1 MSKKKNRKN
10 DKKKSEQLDNKDL
23 EKVEEEISEDSD
35 DKETEETD
43 DIEDKNEES
52 KEESEDENDSED
64 DEEDDSDEEDSEDDE
79 EDNSDEEDSEDE
91 NDSEDKVEKIED
103 SKKTEEVSEKEKKK
117 KQKSKD
123 KNKENKEEDSDEE
136 PDYFWVKV
144 LIVTLIII
152 WAALIAGSWAGNYFL
167 KSEFFKKYNSQ
178 VVDENKPKVWKT
190 VVEVD
195 KSGAVS
201 KSAVLADNTDDLQ
214 IDDFRNTNEP
224 IPGIDD
230 QSLKNLKDIEPLQ
243 EPSDDSSAIE
253 IQIASEE
260 TMDNA
265 NKIAEDLKAKG
276 YNPLVEPFVE
286 NGVNRFRVKISESS
300 EENANKKLEEL
311 KALEYKPFIIGK

>member
-10 DKKKSEQLDNKDL
+10 DKKKSEQLDKDL
-23 EKVEEEISEDSD
+23 EKVKEEISEDSNE
-35 DKETEETD
+35 KETEEVD

-52 KEESEDENDSED
+52 KEESEEESEDEDDSEE
-64 DEEDDSDEEDSEDDE
+64 DEEDNSDEDDSEEDE
-79 EDNSDEEDSEDE
+79 EDNSDEE
-91 NDSEDKVEKIED
+91 DSEDKVEKIED
-103 SKKTEEVSEKEKKK
+103 SKKIEEVSEKEKNK

-123 KNKENKEEDSDEE
+123 KNKENKEEDSEEE

>member
-10 DKKKSEQLDNKDL
+10 DKKKSEQLDKDL
-23 EKVEEEISEDSD
+23 EKVKEEISEDSN
-35 DKETEETD
+35 DKETEEVD
-43 DIEDKNEES
+43 DIEEKNEES
-52 KEESEDENDSED
+52 KEESEEESED
-64 DEEDDSDEEDSEDDE
+64 EDDSEEDE
-79 EDNSDEEDSEDE
+79 EDNSDEE
-91 NDSEDKVEKIED
+91 DSEDKVEKIED
-103 SKKTEEVSEKEKKK
+103 SKKIEEVSEKEKNK

-123 KNKENKEEDSDEE
+123 KNKENKEEDSEEE

>member
-10 DKKKSEQLDNKDL
+10 DKNMSVKLNKDV
-23 EKVEEEISEDSD
+23 EKPENKEDISEESDNIEKEESD
-35 DKETEETD
+35 DTKEDE
-43 DIEDKNEES
+43 NEES
-52 KEESEDENDSED
+52 DVNDDSEEDSENDSE
-64 DEEDDSDEEDSEDDE
+64 EEDSE
-79 EDNSDEEDSEDE
+79 EEDSEEEEDSDE
-91 NDSEDKVEKIED
+91 DSEETEEKIED
-103 SKKTEEVSEKEKKK
+103 SKETKEVPKQEEKKK
-117 KQKSKD
+117 D
-123 KNKENKEEDSDEE
+123 KEKKEEDSDEE

-152 WAALIAGSWAGNYFL
+152 WAALITGSWAGNYFL

-178 VVDENKPKVWKT
+178 VVDSNKPKVWKT

-214 IDDFRNTNEP
+214 IDDYRNTNEP

-230 QSLKNLKDIEPLQ
+230 QSLKSLKDIEPLQ
-243 EPSDDSSAIE
+243 EPSGDSSAID
-253 IQIASEE
+253 IQISSEE
-260 TMDNA
+260 TMENA
-265 NKIAEDLKAKG
+265 NKIAEELKAKG

>member
-10 DKKKSEQLDNKDL
+10 DKNKFEQLDKDL
-23 EKVEEEISEDSD
+23 EKVEKEEEISEDSD
-35 DKETEETD
+35 DKENEETE
-43 DIEDKNEES
+43 DIEEDNEES
-52 KEESEDENDSED
+52 EEDESEEENSEEDSDDENDSKED
-64 DEEDDSDEEDSEDDE
+64 EEKTSEDDSEEND
-79 EDNSDEEDSEDE
+79 
-91 NDSEDKVEKIED
+91 DSEDKEEKIED
-103 SKKTEEVSEKEKKK
+103 SKESEEVPEKKEDK
-117 KQKSKD
+117 KNKKSKD
-123 KNKENKEEDSDEE
+123 KKKENKEEDSDEE

-253 IQIASEE
+253 IQVASEE

-311 KALEYKPFIIGK
+311 KALEYKPLIIGK

>member
-10 DKKKSEQLDNKDL
+10 DKKKSEQLDKDL

-35 DKETEETD
+35 GEETD
-43 DIEDKNEES
+43 DTEGKNKES

-64 DEEDDSDEEDSEDDE
+64 DEEEDLDEENSEDENDSEDDE
-79 EDNSDEEDSEDE
+79 EDNSDEEDSED
-91 NDSEDKVEKIED
+91 KAEKIED

-117 KQKSKD
+117 KQKSKY

-243 EPSDDSSAIE
+243 EPSNDSSAIE

-276 YNPLVEPFVE
+276 YNPVVEPFVE

-311 KALEYKPFIIGK
+311 KALEYKPLIIGK